1 MRPGLSDM
9 YERLRSEY
17 RARTRN
23 SDNVADVFTF
33 ETLESV
39 VDDLPEQFRHDSSDN
54 ELMMTVYRNEEARKV
69 FNSVSMVS
77 LTGQIFGTSHDRSP
91 KRPVKTG

>member
-69 FNSVSMVS
+69 FIRKPHVPIPAE
-77 LTGQIFGTSHDRSP
+77 GCQP
-91 KRPVKTG
+91 